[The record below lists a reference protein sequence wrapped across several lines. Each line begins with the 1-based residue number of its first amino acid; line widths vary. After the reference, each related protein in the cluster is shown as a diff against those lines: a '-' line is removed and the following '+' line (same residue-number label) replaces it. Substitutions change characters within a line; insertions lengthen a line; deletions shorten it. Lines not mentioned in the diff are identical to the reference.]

1 MGKPWEQPLQRIS
14 AMAVWIGTS
23 GWQYRHWDASF
34 YPREVPKPEQLRF
47 YAERFRVVEV
57 NATFYKLPGPGV
69 LGSWAAQAPE
79 DFVFVVKASK
89 FLTHFKKLKDPEEPV
104 ERLMS
109 RAREL
114 GPKMGPILL
123 QLPPNM
129 HRNEERLDAALA
141 LLAPQA
147 RVAVE
152 FRHDSWYAES
162 VREVLARHGA
172 ALCLADRGGPI
183 TPEWRTADWGYLRFH
198 GGTAS
203 PPGCYTPEVLADW
216 AGRAAEL
223 WGAAAD
229 IYAFFNN
236 DWYRC
241 ALRDAGWFA
250 RAAEVR
256 GLRTTRVAP
265 PETIDIG

>member
-1 MGKPWEQPLQRIS
+1 
-14 AMAVWIGTS
+14 MAVWIGTS
-23 GWQYRHWDASF
+23 GWQYRHWDGSF
-34 YPREVPKPEQLRF
+34 YPALTELPKAGQLRY
-47 YAERFRVVEV
+47 YADLFRVVEV
-57 NATFYKLPGPGV
+57 NATFYRLPGPGV
-69 LGSWAAQAPE
+69 LGSWAGQTPH

-114 GPKMGPILL
+114 GAKMGPILL

-152 FRHDSWYAES
+152 FRHDSWYADS
-162 VREVLARHGA
+162 VRAVLARHGA
-172 ALCLADRGGPI
+172 ALCLADRGAQSL
-183 TPEWRTADWGYLRFH
+183 TPLWRTADWGYLRFH
-198 GGTAS
+198 GGLAS
-203 PPGCYTPEVLADW
+203 PPGCYHEETLEGWVDRVAD
-216 AGRAAEL
+216 L
-223 WGAAAD
+223 WGTD
-229 IYAFFNN
+229 GEVYVFFNN
-236 DWYRC
+236 DWHRC

-250 RAAEVR
+250 RAAQAR
-256 GLRTTRVAP
+256 GLKTTRVAE
-265 PETIDIG
+265 PETINVG